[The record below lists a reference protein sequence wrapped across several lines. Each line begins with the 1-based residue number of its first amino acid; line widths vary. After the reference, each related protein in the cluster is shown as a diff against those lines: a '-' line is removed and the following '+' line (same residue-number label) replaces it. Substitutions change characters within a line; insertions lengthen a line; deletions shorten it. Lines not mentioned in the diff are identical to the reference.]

1 MLIVKIIAVLLGLA
15 FALFGYFIY
24 FRKQYHLINGFQAEF
39 EAGRKNTD
47 YARRVGKIEFALGIV
62 LLAGGIALI
71 LFV

>member
-1 MLIVKIIAVLLGLA
+1 MLFIKIIAVLLGLA

-47 YARRVGKIEFALGIV
+47 YARRVGKVVKKRIRTRD
-62 LLAGGIALI
+62 I
-71 LFV
+71 LMEA